1 MRWRPASVSA
11 VFNVWLQIQ
20 LADCPSGGSVMNC
33 PLRFRPPIAI
43 LFAVL
48 SALLATASF
57 AADPPT
63 DDAKKDAAKE
73 EIKVIKPDDAKDNDG
88 KKVTVEFTVQA
99 SRELPSGVC
108 FLNSGK
114 NASDPENFTAFIT
127 GKGLKKFKADS
138 KTEEPAVYFS
148 KKKIQVT
155 GTIKKYKEKFEI
167 EVESPEQIKIIEEE
181 KKDDPKADVKAE
193 KKS

>member
-1 MRWRPASVSA
+1 
-11 VFNVWLQIQ
+11 
-20 LADCPSGGSVMNC
+20 MNC
-33 PLRFRPPIAI
+33 PVRFRPTVAI
-43 LFAVL
+43 LFTVV
-48 SALLATASF
+48 SAFLATASF
-57 AADPPT
+57 AADPPK

-73 EIKVIKPDDAKDNDG
+73 EIKVIKPEDAKDNDG
-88 KKVTVEFTVQA
+88 KKVTVEFTVLA

-114 NASDPENFTAFIT
+114 NASDADNFTAFIT

-138 KTEEPAVYFS
+138 KTEQPAVYFN
-148 KKKIQVT
+148 KKKVQVT

-167 EVESPEQIKIIEEE
+167 EVESPDQIKIIEEE
-181 KKDDPKADVKAE
+181 KKDDAKADAKTE